1 MPYRYDNEKGEWVYD
16 DPTASTENPVGV
28 VEDSLGLSPAASLRS
43 SINQQNAAQFAEDK
57 AEADKLPSMPFM
69 ADTIPQGASEVLK
82 VLGNAGTALFTDY
95 FDLAAGLGDLIGET
109 GDAIL
114 PGGDG
119 FTPDNIFNDADN
131 PWTRARREMFAPE
144 TEVGKATGTLARV
157 ATALVT
163 LPKFAIQGI
172 ALPFKLG
179 GKAKVLGGVAERL
192 DDVGEFITRADQ
204 FMKGVG
210 KSDKAADTQK
220 ALGKLRDSFAKGSPG
235 QRAAKIGAEAD
246 WMQLPLADVAKVTA
260 GSANMT
266 GFASWAENVQQGVR
280 GLTQLGAGTSASQ
293 KIRTVG
299 QALAWDAFVAFNVF
313 GEGDEDMDA
322 TMADALY
329 DLGLP
334 VIPQLL
340 TEGDDSAWARKSKQ
354 MVEGLAIGAAMNG
367 LIDTYR
373 AYKFADAFKKAKPT
387 EQAQILAAYGKSSQ
401 EIGESIGR
409 RIQLENRG
417 VLTTDGNNVAGIRV
431 GSVERPAGDA
441 RAETIA
447 RIQADNAAAQAAVTP
462 PAPGGPLATMQPPTL
477 SGLERGLQD
486 QRIALARE
494 SERGLTTAF
503 QQGQLNQADD
513 LQSEIQQGMAAA
525 TLDSPVQQFLAVA
538 DGQASAI
545 NPDDA
550 LYQQRLAQQLT
561 DSGIEAPAGTLP
573 GPDPLAAAA
582 PAPPRFNFDAMPPA
596 EPTAVPGGPL
606 AEAGRIEPVRV
617 EDLGPARPRPPEPVV
632 TPQTIR
638 SAFEREAQMAWAE
651 MERLTLTEGWDGK
664 MSNLRLGVRRLMPS
678 NRVDAMEY
686 MRQFPPMMNA
696 RGVIPA
702 SDSVWSNFISQK
714 ALTEGWAQ
722 IDPDTLELYYNR
734 KFAYELDRGDAV
746 TEQAKALDEFEA
758 LSSYQEV
765 PIDVTETYR
774 AGQQEAP
781 LEIDPTQTSR
791 LAAAEAD
798 PAVAQQQT
806 KAVEQGKASDAYD
819 QWEAGEQ
826 QARAADTQ
834 QAVSAYDR
842 WEGETAEAKAAY
854 DAWEAQQGQ
863 RDTAMTAIQAA
874 DKVDAIDAAEELRLR
889 QAEQMR
895 LTGSEPEA
903 VIVREMLGMDLGSAV
918 NAEVVKADTTRGWN
932 VLDRNG
938 EQLNPQR
945 FGTKKQATA
954 FANAE
959 NERYKQ
965 ALVSRARQMAA
976 DGEDQAVNLATG
988 SPVLDSQLA
997 ATIKLTEAQ
1006 QRAVFGLLPEVDEI
1020 MREGMLD
1027 AALTRGTAWYNVND
1041 TNWSRAI
1048 ELTQGQMNALA
1059 DAIKAGLSGDV
1070 PARGPQARALRNL
1083 ADKLDTQVKLLEPQ
1097 ARAQKAVDD
1106 LLANVR
1112 QYDEHGEFC
1121 DYI

>member
-1 MPYRYDNEKGEWVYD
+1 MALRYDNEKGEWVYD
-16 DPTASTENPVGV
+16 DPAAVEQSPVAV
-28 VEDSLGLSPAASLRS
+28 TQDSWGLTPAER
-43 SINQQNAAQFAEDK
+43 INQRVNAQNAAQFAEDK
-57 AEADKLPSMPFM
+57 AQADQLPQMPFI
-69 ADTIPQGASEVLK
+69 ADNPGQAFSEVAK
-82 VLGNAGTALFTDY
+82 VLGNAGTALVTDY

-144 TEVGKATGTLARV
+144 TEVGKAVGTLARV

-163 LPKFAIQGI
+163 LPKFAVQGI
-172 ALPFKLG
+172 ALPFKIG
-179 GKAKVLGGVAERL
+179 GKAKFLGGVADRL
-192 DDVGEFITRADQ
+192 GDVGEFITKADQ
-204 FMKGVG
+204 YMKGLG
-210 KSDKAADTQK
+210 KTDKAADTQK
-220 ALGKLRDSFAKGSPG
+220 ALGRLRDSFAKGSPG
-235 QRAAKIGAEAD
+235 QRAAKIAADTD

-313 GEGDEDMDA
+313 GEGDEEMDA

-340 TEGDDSAWARKSKQ
+340 TEGDDTAWARKSKQ

-373 AYKFADAFKKAKPT
+373 TFKFAEAFKKAKPT
-387 EQAQILAAYGKSSQ
+387 EQAQILAAYGKSAQ

-409 RIQLENRG
+409 RIELENRG
-417 VLTTDGNNVAGIRV
+417 VLSTDGNNVAGIRV
-431 GSVERPAGDA
+431 GPVERPAGDA

-462 PAPGGPLATMQPPTL
+462 PAAGGPLATVQPPML
-477 SGLERGLQD
+477 SDLERGLQE

-494 SERGLTTAF
+494 SERGLTTAM
-503 QQGQLNQADD
+503 QQGQLNQADA
-513 LQSEIQQGMAAA
+513 LQNEIQQGMAAA

-538 DGQASAI
+538 EGAASPI

-561 DSGIEAPAGTLP
+561 ESGIEAPAGMLP

-582 PAPPRFNFDAMPPA
+582 PAPPRFQWGALPPA
-596 EPTAVPGGPL
+596 DPMAAPGGPL
-606 AEAGRIEPVRV
+606 VDVNRIEPVRV
-617 EDLGPARPRPPEPVV
+617 EDLGSSRPRPPEPVV

-638 SAFEREAQMAWAE
+638 SAFEREARMAWAE

-664 MSNLRLGVRRLMPS
+664 MTNLRLGVRRLMPQ

-686 MRQFPPMMNA
+686 MRQFPPTMNA

-702 SDSVWSNFISQK
+702 ADSVWSNFISQK
-714 ALTEGWAQ
+714 ALAEGWAR
-722 IDPDTLELYYNR
+722 IDEDTLELYYNR

-746 TEQAKALDEFEA
+746 TNQARALDEFEA
-758 LSSYQEV
+758 LSNYQEV
-765 PIDVTETYR
+765 PIDVTESFR

-798 PAVAQQQT
+798 PAVAEQQT
-806 KAVEQGKASDAYD
+806 RAVEGGKAADAYD

-826 QARAADTQ
+826 QARAADRQ
-834 QAVSAYDR
+834 QAASAYDQ

-854 DAWEAQQGQ
+854 DAWEAQQGL
-863 RDTAMTAIQAA
+863 RDTAMDAMRAA
-874 DKVDAIDAAEELRLR
+874 DEVDAIDAAEELRL
-889 QAEQMR
+889 QGAERAKLSQDQ
-895 LTGSEPEA
+895 LDA
-903 VIVREMLGMDLGSAV
+903 VLVRELLGMDLGTAI

-945 FGTKKQATA
+945 FSTKKQAA
-954 FANAE
+954 QFAEKE
-959 NERYKQ
+959 NERFRS
-965 ALVSRARQMAA
+965 ALVARARQMDA
-976 DGEDQAVNLATG
+976 DGIDEAISPATG
-988 SPVLDSQLA
+988 SPVLDSQLTA
-997 ATIKLTEAQ
+997 SIKLTEAQ
-1006 QRAVFGLLPEVDEI
+1006 KKAVMGILPEVDEI
-1020 MREGMLD
+1020 IKDAISD
-1027 AALTRGTAWYNVND
+1027 AAYARGTGWFNVN
-1041 TNWSRAI
+1041 TTKWPGVI
-1048 ELTQGQMNALA
+1048 ELSQDQMGALA
-1059 DAIKAGLSGDV
+1059 NAIKTAVGSDAPLK
-1070 PARGPQARALRNL
+1070 GPQARALRNL
-1083 ADKLDTQVKLLEPQ
+1083 ADKLDTEVKLLEPQ